1 MALKAR
7 AVRREVISWVVLATS
22 IKSSTLGLLVVG
34 GNRGEGHRGGNAG
47 GSVPGGGQGSAG
59 GEEGLEFGLDF
70 DFWEAHL
77 LQEGDVVAYTSFQVW
92 VLVALL

>member
-1 MALKAR
+1 MPEKAR

-22 IKSSTLGLLVVG
+22 INSSTLGLLVVG
-34 GNRGEGHRGGNAG
+34 ELGGRPWGWDRWGECSQGWT
-47 GSVPGGGQGSAG
+47 GSAG
-59 GEEGLEFGLDF
+59 GEEGIDFGLDF
-70 DFWEAHL
+70 EFGEAHL